1 MNSRKEVSEAVIR
14 RLPKY
19 LRCLGELKNKKVLRI
34 SSKELSERMSL
45 TASQIRQ
52 DLSCFGE
59 FGQQGYG
66 YNIEYLNES
75 ISKILGTYD
84 GFKVIVIGA
93 GNMGTAITKSDR
105 IKNRGFDV
113 VGVFDINEDLIGT
126 TINDI
131 EIQHIDKAEQF
142 IKNNKID
149 IAVLTIPKEQTE
161 KIAKQMVEYGIKGLW
176 NFSAIE
182 LKLPKHIAI
191 ENVHLS
197 DSIMVLGYKI
207 NNE

>member
-19 LRCLGELKNKKVLRI
+19 LRCLGELKSKKVLRI

-75 ISKILGTYD
+75 ISKILGTYN

-105 IKNRGFDV
+105 IKNRGFNV
-113 VGVFDINEDLIGT
+113 VGIFDNNKDLIGT
-126 TINDI
+126 TIGNI
-131 EIQHIDKAEQF
+131 KIQHIDKVKEF
-142 IKNNKID
+142 IKSNKID
-149 IAVLTIPKEQTE
+149 IAALTIPKEQTE
-161 KIAKQMVEYGIKGLW
+161 KIAEKMVTYGIKGLW

-182 LKLPKHIAI
+182 LKLPEHIAI

>member
-75 ISKILGTYD
+75 ISKILGTYN

-105 IKNRGFDV
+105 IKNRGFNV
-113 VGVFDINEDLIGT
+113 VGVFDNNIDLIGT
-126 TINDI
+126 TIDNI
-131 EIQHIDKAEQF
+131 KIQHIDKVKEF
-142 IKNNKID
+142 IKSNKID
-149 IAVLTIPKEQTE
+149 IAALTIPKEQTK
-161 KIAKQMVEYGIKGLW
+161 KIAEEMVTYGIKGLW

-182 LKLPKHIAI
+182 LKLPEHIAI